1 MDEGNYPYR
10 VDSSREPI
18 LCTRKI
24 ARGTNGTKH
33 GTNNIIFF
41 YFLSYDIFF
50 VHSGCNKNYKFIKF
64 KSKQLQKLMFHQSE
78 QYYYDT
84 VGASPL
90 EQEQGHGN
98 PGGTRSSQQHYY
110 CKNSNNIETTTTK
123 NDKSSSSSNRE
134 DWHDIFVDLTY
145 PMSSLKSD
153 PVHCK

>member
-1 MDEGNYPYR
+1 M
-10 VDSSREPI
+10 
-18 LCTRKI
+18 L
-24 ARGTNGTKH
+24 
-33 GTNNIIFF
+33 
-41 YFLSYDIFF
+41 FF

-123 NDKSSSSSNRE
+123 NDESSSSSNRE